1 MKKVLGLNDYLG
13 GHGQGVEEPRWRS
26 RELLSGRGRDSR
38 PERHWPGGSGW
49 GDRPEFERDLWTE
62 RSFFN
67 DADVGVTYA
76 EAPWDARWRTEE
88 WWR

>member
-1 MKKVLGLNDYLG
+1 MKKGLGRNAYLSG
-13 GHGQGVEEPRWRS
+13 RGQGVEGPRWRN
-26 RELLSGRGRDSR
+26 RELSPGRGRDSR
-38 PERHWPGGSGW
+38 RERHWPGGNGW
-49 GDRPEFERDLWTE
+49 GDKPECEQELWTE
-62 RSFFN
+62 QSFFN